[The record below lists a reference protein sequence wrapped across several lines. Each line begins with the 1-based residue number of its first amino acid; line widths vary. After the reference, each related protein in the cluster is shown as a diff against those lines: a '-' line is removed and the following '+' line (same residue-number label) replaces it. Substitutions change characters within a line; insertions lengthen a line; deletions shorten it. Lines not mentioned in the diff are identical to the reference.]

1 MAANTTFTSG
11 AILTAAQMN
20 NLPFGMVGKV
30 SVASDQTGISTSFV
44 DMTGITV
51 TFTAIANRQYKFT
64 YQGTY
69 FSSTAGNLPAIQFLD
84 GASVISQPLQLFT
97 AETSAYST
105 IISGFVLSTLTAGS
119 HTIKCQIKTFQGGG
133 TGNLQNSN
141 SPGILL
147 IEDLGIA

>member
-1 MAANTTFTSG
+1 MAANTTFTTG

-30 SVASDQTGISTSFV
+30 SYATAQTGISTSYV

-51 TFTAIANRQYKFT
+51 TFTAIAGRQYKFT
-64 YQGTY
+64 YQGSY
-69 FSSTAGNLPAIQFLD
+69 YSSTAANLPAIQFLD
-84 GASVISQPLQLFT
+84 GASVISSPMQMYT
-97 AETSAYST
+97 AGTSAYST

-119 HTIKCQIKTFQGGG
+119 HTIKCQIKVFNGSG
-133 TGNLQNSN
+133 TGNLQNDN